1 MCNVV
6 DTFYQDLYSEEDVH
20 EDDQDWFLGAV
31 QTTLDPEESNALDAR
46 INAAEIST
54 VIRGSSGGTCP
65 GDDGLTIELYK
76 LAPDQLPAM
85 LARLFDH
92 LLDLDAMPAEFV
104 KGMAVLLY
112 KKGDAADVRNYCP
125 ITLLNADYKL
135 MTKILSRRIKSIAP
149 KLVGPSQFAF
159 LNKLHVM
166 DNMMCMQ
173 LAMDEMV
180 MNEDHGCVV
189 LVDSEKAYDRVN
201 HSWI

>member
-1 MCNVV
+1 MK
-6 DTFYQDLYSEEDVH
+6 
-20 EDDQDWFLGAV
+20 
-31 QTTLDPEESNALDAR
+31 TTKTGSWAPCKLHWTLKNA
-46 INAAEIST
+46 IITAAEIST
-54 VIRGSSGGTCP
+54 VVSRSSGSTCP

-76 LAPDQLPAM
+76 LAPNQLPAM
-85 LARLFDH
+85 LACLFNY
-92 LLDLDAMPAEFV
+92 LLDLNVMPAEFV

-112 KKGDAADVRNYCP
+112 KKGNVANVWNYCP

-135 MTKILSRRIKSIAP
+135 MTKILSRHIKSIAP